1 MSVSKKLENEVLIMQ
16 SPEVKE
22 LLYELENI
30 LYGFEPDELLAY
42 LNDNIEKLENK
53 WFDIQFI
60 VDVDMYQNPSL
71 ITKEERRL
79 IYLYLLIM
87 RFWAS
92 RN

>member
-1 MSVSKKLENEVLIMQ
+1 MQ

-30 LYGFEPDELLAY
+30 LYGLHPEELLNY
-42 LNDNIEKLENK
+42 LNENIEKLENK